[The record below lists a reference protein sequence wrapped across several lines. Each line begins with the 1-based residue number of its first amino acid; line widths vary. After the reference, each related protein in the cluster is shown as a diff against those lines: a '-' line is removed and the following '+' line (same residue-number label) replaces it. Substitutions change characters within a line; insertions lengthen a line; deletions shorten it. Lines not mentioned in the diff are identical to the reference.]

1 MEKGI
6 ENYLQE
12 QNELPEEGLTL
23 LKVKDLIPND
33 NEESNTDEGEEEEEE
48 EGNST
53 SKEELN
59 QRLDQIN

>member
-12 QNELPEEGLTL
+12 QNDLPVEEITL
-23 LKVKDLIPND
+23 LKVKDLIDND
-33 NEESNTDEGEEEEEE
+33 NEESNTGEDEEEEE
-48 EGNST
+48 NST

>member
-12 QNELPEEGLTL
+12 QNDIAEEEITL
-23 LKVKDLIPND
+23 LKVKDLIDND
-33 NEESNTDEGEEEEEE
+33 NEESNTGEGDEEEED
-48 EGNST
+48 NST